1 MWPLCMLNQRPRAY
15 KCILWGE
22 ALGFSKSLRAVNPAA
37 SDSPAEPAPKLQE
50 NLPRARARNSRRISR
65 GTWPETPGRVSR
77 GPGPKTPGG
86 ISPTP
91 V

>member
-1 MWPLCMLNQRPRAY
+1 MCLACVVG
-15 KCILWGE
+15 LW
-22 ALGFSKSLRAVNPAA
+22 LLKSLLAVNPPAP
-37 SDSPAEPAPKLQE
+37 DSPAEPAQKLPR

>member
-1 MWPLCMLNQRPRAY
+1 MLNERPQTYNIYICVWCVGWAF
-15 KCILWGE
+15 
-22 ALGFSKSLRAVNPAA
+22 GFFKSLLAVNPAA
-37 SDSPAEPAPKLQE
+37 PDSPAEPAPKLPE